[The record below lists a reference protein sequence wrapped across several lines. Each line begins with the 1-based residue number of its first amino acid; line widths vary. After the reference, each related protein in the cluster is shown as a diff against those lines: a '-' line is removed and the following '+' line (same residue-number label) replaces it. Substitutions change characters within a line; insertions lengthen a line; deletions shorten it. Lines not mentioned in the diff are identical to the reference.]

1 MKGKNIFALVLS
13 LLMVLVVMTGCS
25 GKPKNVE
32 EYLKQDGVM
41 DEVKDELGDTEELDI
56 YGEDNTL
63 VYTYTFA
70 EYMDLSDPEMKE
82 LVVSTLEESMQD
94 QSSVFEDIADQFK
107 EEVQDQDVV
116 VRVEYINSDGEPIYT
131 CEFK

>member
-1 MKGKNIFALVLS
+1 MKGKKIFALVLS
-13 LLMVLVVMTGCS
+13 WLMGLVVMTGCS

-70 EYMDLSDPEMKE
+70 EYMDLSDPVMKE

>member
-1 MKGKNIFALVLS
+1 MKGKKIFALVLS

-41 DEVKDELGDTEELDI
+41 DEVKDDLGDTEELDI

>member
-1 MKGKNIFALVLS
+1 MKGKKIFALVLS

>member
-1 MKGKNIFALVLS
+1 MKGKKIFALVLS
-13 LLMVLVVMTGCS
+13 LLMLLVVMTGCS

>member
-1 MKGKNIFALVLS
+1 MKGKKIFALVLS

-107 EEVQDQDVV
+107 EEMQDQDVV

>member
-1 MKGKNIFALVLS
+1 
-13 LLMVLVVMTGCS
+13 
-25 GKPKNVE
+25 
-32 EYLKQDGVM
+32 
-41 DEVKDELGDTEELDI
+41 
-56 YGEDNTL
+56 
-63 VYTYTFA
+63 
-70 EYMDLSDPEMKE
+70 MKE